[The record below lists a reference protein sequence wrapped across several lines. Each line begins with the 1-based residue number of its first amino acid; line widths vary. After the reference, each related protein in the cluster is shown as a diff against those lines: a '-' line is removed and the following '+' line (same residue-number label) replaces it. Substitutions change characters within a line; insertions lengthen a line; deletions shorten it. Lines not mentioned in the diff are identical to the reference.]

1 MREQFEYIR
10 QNEEVRRNLI
20 DMKAELKGGK
30 GQEELKELFEK
41 DPEVLLDLL
50 KDPDAK
56 VRKNGA
62 LVLGKLGTESCREAL
77 WRAYREENQRF
88 VRGAYLEALKGCDC
102 SKYQKELKE
111 RREELLR
118 EEQTIETRK
127 HQREE
132 LSALDSLI
140 YACEKPVKHEFTG
153 ITRDSDVVLI
163 THRDY
168 REATARQITA
178 GHVVFLRS
186 GLKVLGAD
194 LEELLSI
201 RTFQELLFCMDVED
215 LQKDTI
221 VQQLATSN
229 LKQLL
234 KEYHQEGGPFFFRIE
249 CKSRME
255 PEERIRFTKKLAAD
269 LEYQT
274 GGMLVNSTT
283 DYELELR
290 LVETKTGGF
299 YPLLKLYTLPDH
311 RFRYRKN
318 SVAASIKPVRAA
330 LFMELARPWL
340 KEGARVLDPF
350 CGVGTML
357 LERNYLAH
365 GDTLYGVDQY
375 GPAIGGA
382 RENARIAGV
391 PAHFV
396 NRDFLDF
403 THEYPFDEIVTNFP
417 VKGGSITGH
426 QLEFLYGKFFEKAER
441 LLKPEGFILLYS
453 HDRAFV
459 KRQLREHKA
468 MKLLKEWPMGGR
480 EESWLYAIRY
490 EP

>member
-1 MREQFEYIR
+1 MREQFEYIKQNQELR
-10 QNEEVRRNLI
+10 QNLI
-20 DMKAELKGGK
+20 AMKAELRDSR
-30 GQEELKELFEK
+30 GQEELKGLFEK
-41 DPEVLLDLL
+41 EPEILLGLL
-50 KDPDAK
+50 NDTDAK
-56 VRKNGA
+56 VRKNA
-62 LVLGKLGTESCREAL
+62 AFLLGSLGTERCRESL
-77 WRAYREENQRF
+77 WKAYQKETQRF
-88 VRGAYLEALKGCDC
+88 VRSAYLEALKGCDC
-102 SKYQKELKE
+102 SEYLNRLKL
-111 RREELLR
+111 RKEELLR
-118 EEQTIETRK
+118 EEQTEENRK
-127 HQREE
+127 HQMEE
-132 LSALDSLI
+132 LGALNALI
-140 YACEKPVKHEFTG
+140 YEYEKPGKHEFTG
-153 ITRDSDVVLI
+153 LSRPSDVVLI

-168 REATARQITA
+168 REITARQITKGRKVLLRA
-178 GHVVFLRS
+178 GV
-186 GLKVLGAD
+186 KVLGAD
-194 LEELLSI
+194 LEELSSI
-201 RTFQELLFCMDVED
+201 RTIQEYLFCLNTEEI
-215 LQKDTI
+215 KREAAA
-221 VQQLATSN
+221 QQLAGSN
-229 LKQLL
+229 LMSLL
-234 KEYHQEGGPFFFRIE
+234 RELHQGDGPFFFRIE
-249 CKSRME
+249 CKSRMDSGQ
-255 PEERIRFTKKLAAD
+255 RITFTKKLAAD

-274 GGMLVNSTT
+274 GGSLVNSTT

-290 LVETKTGGF
+290 LVETKAGGF

-318 SVAASIKPVRAA
+318 SVAASIRPVQAA
-330 LFMELARPWL
+330 LFMELSRPWL

-375 GPAIGGA
+375 GPAIAGA
-382 RENARIAGV
+382 RENAEIAGV

-417 VKGGSITGH
+417 VKGGNLTGH
-426 QLEFLYGKFFEKAER
+426 QLEFLYGKFFEKAED

-459 KRQLREHKA
+459 KRQLREHRA

>member
-1 MREQFEYIR
+1 MREQFEYIKQNQELR
-10 QNEEVRRNLI
+10 QNLI
-20 DMKAELKGGK
+20 AMKAELRETK

-41 DPEVLLDLL
+41 EPEVLLGLL
-50 KDPDAK
+50 NDTDAK
-56 VRKNGA
+56 VRKNA
-62 LVLGKLGTESCREAL
+62 AFLLGSLGTESCRESL
-77 WRAYREENQRF
+77 WKAYHKETQRF

-102 SKYQKELKE
+102 LKYLNQLKL

-118 EEQTIETRK
+118 EEQTEENRK
-127 HQREE
+127 HQMEE
-132 LSALDSLI
+132 LGALNALI
-140 YACEKPVKHEFTG
+140 YEYEKPGKHEFTG
-153 ITRDSDVVLI
+153 LLRPSDVVLI

-168 REATARQITA
+168 REVTARQITKGRKVLLRA
-178 GHVVFLRS
+178 GV
-186 GLKVLGAD
+186 KVLGAD
-194 LEELLSI
+194 LEELSSI
-201 RTFQELLFCMDVED
+201 RTIQEYLFCLNAEEIKRETVA
-215 LQKDTI
+215 
-221 VQQLATSN
+221 QQLAGSD
-229 LKQLL
+229 LMSLL
-234 KEYHQEGGPFFFRIE
+234 RELHQGDGPFFFRIE
-249 CKSRME
+249 CKSRMDSGQ
-255 PEERIRFTKKLAAD
+255 RITFTKKLAAE
-269 LEYQT
+269 LEHRT
-274 GGMLVNSTT
+274 GGALVNSTT

-290 LVETKTGGF
+290 LVETKAGGF

-318 SVAASIKPVRAA
+318 SVAASIRPVRAA

-340 KEGARVLDPF
+340 REGAQVLDPF

-375 GPAIGGA
+375 GPAIAGA
-382 RENARIAGV
+382 RENAEIAGV

-396 NRDFLDF
+396 NRNFLDF

-417 VKGGSITGH
+417 VKGGNLTGH
-426 QLEFLYGKFFEKAER
+426 QLEFLYGKFFEKAAE
-441 LLKPEGFILLYS
+441 LLRPEGFVLLYS

-459 KRQLREHKA
+459 KKQLREHKA